1 MPGKDRQTRRD
12 SLQATTSE
20 RLAAIVEAAERAAT
34 QVIDDAEREAQRRL
48 AEAEAQ
54 VSERLTSLSVQTD
67 SLIAQA
73 EEIRQRSEQL
83 LRALTRVKAELGEDD
98 ADLTGRPPLA
108 AVRGLH
114 LSAVAPPPEPE
125 PEESVAAE
133 PEPRENGASAA
144 GARLLATQM
153 AISGS
158 SREEIAERLRNGF
171 EIDDPEAI
179 LEAILGPEG

>member
-1 MPGKDRQTRRD
+1 MPGKDSQSRRE
-12 SLQATTSE
+12 SLQAATSQQ
-20 RLAAIVEAAERAAT
+20 LAAIVEAAERAAG

-48 AEAEAQ
+48 AEAESQAA
-54 VSERLTSLSVQTD
+54 ERLSSLRAQADT
-67 SLIAQA
+67 LIAQA

-83 LRALTRVKAELGEDD
+83 LTSLSRFKAGFEDGP
-98 ADLTGRPPLA
+98 AEPGPARTSHLA
-108 AVRGLH
+108 PV
-114 LSAVAPPPEPE
+114 PEPD
-125 PEESVAAE
+125 SG
-133 PEPRENGASAA
+133 PEPAPSQGNGSSSA

-158 SREEIAERLRNGF
+158 SREEIAARLRNGF

>member
-1 MPGKDRQTRRD
+1 MPGKDSQSRRE
-12 SLQATTSE
+12 SLQAATS
-20 RLAAIVEAAERAAT
+20 RQLAAIVEAAERAAT

-48 AEAEAQ
+48 AEAESEAA
-54 VSERLTSLSVQTD
+54 ERLSALALQTD
-67 SLIAQA
+67 TLIAQA

-83 LRALTRVKAELGEDD
+83 LVSLSRLKAGLGDGSVATGPARASH
-98 ADLTGRPPLA
+98 LA
-108 AVRGLH
+108 PV
-114 LSAVAPPPEPE
+114 PEPE
-125 PEESVAAE
+125 AGPPADV
-133 PEPRENGASAA
+133 PSAA

-158 SREEIAERLRNGF
+158 SREEIAARLRNGF